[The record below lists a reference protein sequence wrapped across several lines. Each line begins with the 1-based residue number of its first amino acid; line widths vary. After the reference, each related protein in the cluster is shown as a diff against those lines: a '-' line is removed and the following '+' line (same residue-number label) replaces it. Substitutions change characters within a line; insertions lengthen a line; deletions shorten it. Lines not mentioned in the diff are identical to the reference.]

1 MYSSLDIV
9 LAVVSMF
16 VYVLGPII
24 PDYSRL
30 VDYSWLFPDIVD
42 RCGYWR
48 LLWITE
54 DSLVI

>member
-24 PDYSRL
+24 SDYCRLFSIDYSRL
-30 VDYSWLFPDIVD
+30 VDYS
-42 RCGYWR
+42 R

>member
-24 PDYSRL
+24 SDHFWLLPIIPISPGY
-30 VDYSWLFPDIVD
+30 VDYS
-42 RCGYWR
+42 R

>member
-24 PDYSRL
+24 PDYPRL
-30 VDYSWLFPDIVD
+30 LPIISDYRRLFPIIVDY
-42 RCGYWR
+42 
-48 LLWITE
+48 
-54 DSLVI
+54 

>member
-24 PDYSRL
+24 PDYCRL
-30 VDYSWLFPDIVD
+30 SPIIAAYP
-42 RCGYWR
+42 R
-48 LLWITE
+48 LLPI
-54 DSLVI
+54 IPG

>member
-24 PDYSRL
+24 PGY
-30 VDYSWLFPDIVD
+30 VDYS
-42 RCGYWR
+42 R

>member
-30 VDYSWLFPDIVD
+30 CRLFPIIVDY
-42 RCGYWR
+42 
-48 LLWITE
+48 
-54 DSLVI
+54 

>member
-24 PDYSRL
+24 ADYPRL
-30 VDYSWLFPDIVD
+30 LPIISDHF
-42 RCGYWR
+42 R